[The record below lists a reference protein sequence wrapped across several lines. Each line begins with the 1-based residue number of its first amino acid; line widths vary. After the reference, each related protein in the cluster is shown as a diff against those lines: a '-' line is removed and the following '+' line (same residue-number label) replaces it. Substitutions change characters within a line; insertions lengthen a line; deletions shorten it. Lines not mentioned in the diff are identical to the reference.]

1 MTDFLYA
8 TFSYVIDARGLW
20 QDPPGVFELP
30 AVTNPPGRITQT
42 RQFESSEI
50 TELLLSNGMRV
61 AYKCTRFQGEDS
73 PTPPHGPLP

>member
-1 MTDFLYA
+1 
-8 TFSYVIDARGLW
+8 
-20 QDPPGVFELP
+20 VFELP
-30 AVTNPPGRITQT
+30 AVTNPAGRIAQT

-73 PTPPHGPLP
+73 HTPPLWLQPTPHETRLCRQAGAEPVPVSPLL